1 MTGSPGIDPGD
12 LEPRQT
18 ADPLCTAG
26 LGSGGMWSSGR
37 SRPAESAA
45 EPTRVLH
52 SGPVWKLGK
61 TWSVSSRVRLWRERY
76 LVLRSDRAELYK
88 CDREWQCGGIPLKVL
103 PLRRA
108 RVLEGGEQDAG
119 KYVFHLEE
127 TDALRSHIF
136 AVNSAGLRG
145 KWLSA
150 LSSLHATGDA
160 GQAPELATALVKED
174 PEQDGNTCPTSRA
187 ATAETGYH
195 AAAETASARR
205 PLENPVAQAPP
216 DIALPITHGI
226 LASAVAAHAQL
237 GAAAASAL
245 SDDSQSARSLS
256 PLAEKDNE
264 TLAKFAQRW
273 KLEAERVTAWAIAA
287 QAATDKKNEQMEA
300 QLTKL
305 RAQLARA
312 RFLEDDAHKS
322 SQEKAAAYEQELHAL
337 KAQLATNNDEVAKM
351 RVEAAKKDADLVAKG
366 EALEALDVENKR
378 IHLELESA
386 KRVTES
392 KRAEHHLVRSKTVA
406 SVDVD
411 VQTEEKGN
419 QTLTFLL
426 TPTTQHSSSPTATPT
441 SSASSDQETE
451 EWDGETQRK
460 QVGQRLRGLRVR
472 QAIISARTQMML
484 SLVGAWW
491 FSPTFQ
497 SRIRQQRI
505 YFHKL
510 RYWSV
515 FAHKETELEVEH
527 GKRMQLEKEV
537 HSLRA
542 MQNSS
547 QAMRMALAESQK
559 VLQNVKQVD
568 TNTLASKSREDL
580 IKQNSQLKLECAR
593 FEKEAARAWQDARD
607 YISRIKTELE
617 ASQSQG

>member
-1 MTGSPGIDPGD
+1 M
-12 LEPRQT
+12 R
-18 ADPLCTAG
+18 
-26 LGSGGMWSSGR
+26 SSGNSA
-37 SRPAESAA
+37 SRPAECAT

-88 CDREWQCGGIPLKVL
+88 SEREWQCRSIPLKVL

-108 RVLEGGEQDAG
+108 RVLERGEQDAG
-119 KYVFHLEE
+119 KYVFYVEE
-127 TDALRSHIF
+127 PNAMRSHIF
-136 AVNSAGLRG
+136 AVNSAGLRA

-150 LSSLHATGDA
+150 LSSLHAAGDP
-160 GQAPELATALVKED
+160 GQAPELATTLAKED
-174 PEQDGNTCPTSRA
+174 QEQDANSCPIWRA
-187 ATAETGYH
+187 ATAETGYD
-195 AAAETASARR
+195 AAAETVSARR

-216 DIALPITHGI
+216 DADLPISHGI
-226 LASAVAAHAQL
+226 LASAVAAHAQASL
-237 GAAAASAL
+237 GAAAPSAPF
-245 SDDSQSARSLS
+245 DDSQSARSLS

-287 QAATDKKNEQMEA
+287 QAETEKKNEQMEA

-322 SQEKAAAYEQELHAL
+322 SQEKTASYEQELHAL
-337 KAQLATNNDEVAKM
+337 KAQLATNNDEIAKM
-351 RVEAAKKDADLVAKG
+351 RVEAAKKDADLVTKG
-366 EALEALDVENKR
+366 EALEALDSEIKR

-392 KRAEHHLVRSKTVA
+392 QRAQHHLARSNTVA
-406 SVDVD
+406 SVDVN

-426 TPTTQHSSSPTATPT
+426 TPTTQHSSSSTETPT
-441 SSASSDQETE
+441 SSASSDQETQ
-451 EWDGETQRK
+451 EWDGETERK
-460 QVGQRLRGLRVR
+460 QVGQRLRGVRVR
-472 QAIISARTQMML
+472 QAIISARTEMML

-497 SRIRQQRI
+497 SRIRQQRV

-510 RYWSV
+510 RYWSA

-537 HSLRA
+537 HNLRA